1 MGASEFTHLHVH
13 SEYSLLDGLSRVKD
27 LVAQAKTQGMR
38 SLAITD
44 HGAMFG
50 VIEFYKACKGAG
62 INPIIG
68 VESYLT
74 PNAMEDHS
82 GKYDYYHL
90 LLLAH
95 NEVGYQNLLKLT
107 SLAHTKG
114 YHLRPR
120 IDKKT
125 LEQHAEGLIATST
138 CISGEIP
145 SLLLKED
152 INGARQVINW
162 YRDVFGPERFFLEIQ
177 DHLAAESTQGKV
189 NQMLYDL
196 HKETGLPLVATN
208 DLHYVHAEDAQTQ
221 DILLCVQTG
230 KTIDDAK
237 RMKFDSQHYYLKSAD
252 EMAALFGDVPDAL
265 TNTMRIAEMCQVN
278 INFGD
283 TLLPDFPIP
292 PGFKNQAHY
301 LYQLCLQGVEE
312 RYGRMNDE
320 IESRLKY
327 EFEIIEKKGFV
338 SYFLIVWDFY
348 NEARRRG
355 IRCSARGSAAG
366 SLIGY
371 VLGITSVDPLQYR
384 LLFERFLNP
393 ERKSMPDI
401 DTDFPDDRREE
412 MVAYVAE
419 KYGWDKVAQIVTFNT
434 MAAKAAV
441 RDVGRVMGLQSEA
454 DTIARL
460 IPTGPKVTLKG
471 SLESIKD
478 LQQRYTNSETTKTL
492 LDTALALEGTVRSTG
507 IHAAGVVVSRNPLVE
522 IVPLQ
527 LRDAKDPKSW
537 LVSQYEQGHL
547 EELGLLK
554 FDFLGLSNLTILQ
567 NSVRFIKESQ
577 GIDLDLDRIPTDDQ
591 KAYDLLSSG
600 ETTGVFQLESGA
612 MRQYIK
618 ELRPTSIEDL
628 TAMVALYR
636 PGPMDSIPGF
646 IQAKRQVEEARKR
659 GEEFQITYLHPDLEP
674 FLKESYGVIVYQDQV
689 LYIAVNLAGFTWGEV
704 DAFRKAMGKKIPE
717 ELIKYRSKF
726 IQGCIKHGISEK
738 IADEIF
744 TLIEPFGGY
753 GFNKA
758 HACSYAWVS
767 YMTAYL
773 KANYT
778 PEFMAATLTTEAS
791 DAKKVMAA
799 IAECRR
805 MGVEVLPPD
814 VNRSESGFT
823 VEEGKVRFGLLAIKN
838 VGSRPIDEIIAA
850 RRQGGP
856 FVSLADVCVRVDSR
870 AVTRSALEC
879 LIKVGALDAL
889 GPRHQLL
896 DALDHAISLAQKHR
910 RDLETGQGSLFGML
924 GGHDPIK
931 DFKLREGVPPRSRQE
946 MLAWEKELLNI
957 YLTEHP
963 LARVSEK
970 LKARGATPT
979 SMLNEEWA
987 GQKITVGGRLIE
999 ARRITTKKGDIM
1011 AAAILEDMHG
1021 QVEVTIFPR
1030 LYEQTADLWQD
1041 DNVLLITGK
1050 VELRDEQPKI
1060 IADGAE
1066 RFEVSEEDLNRRRYL
1081 LRITITRSSRDTM
1094 DIIAVQD
1101 AYRAIQRYS
1110 GGDRYELIVRN
1121 GTWMARLE
1129 PKDNHVGYCAELHQ
1143 ELEKHLGPGS
1153 VEIVE
1158 ALEEAV
1164 AVA

>member
-1 MGASEFTHLHVH
+1 MSASEFTHLHVH

-27 LVAQAKTQGMR
+27 LVAQAKSYNMR

-44 HGAMFG
+44 HGAMYG
-50 VIEFYKACKGAG
+50 VIDFYKTCKEAG

-74 PNAMEDHS
+74 PNAIEDHS
-82 GKYDYYHL
+82 GKYDYFHL
-90 LLLAH
+90 LLLAQ
-95 NEVGYQNLLKLT
+95 NAVGYRNLLRLT
-107 SLAHTKG
+107 TLAHTRG

-120 IDKKT
+120 IDKQT
-125 LEQHAEGLIATST
+125 LAAHAEGLIATST

-145 SLLLKED
+145 SLLLKGD
-152 INGARQVINW
+152 LNGARAVINW
-162 YRDVFGPERFFLEIQ
+162 YRDVFGPDHFFLEIQ
-177 DHLAAESTQGKV
+177 DHQAAESEQGRV

-208 DLHYVHAEDAQTQ
+208 DLHYVRAEDAQTQ

-230 KTIDDAK
+230 KTIEDPK
-237 RMKFDSQHYYLKSAD
+237 RMKFDSQHYYLKTAD

-265 TNTMRIAEMCQVN
+265 KNTLRIAEMCQVD
-278 INFGD
+278 IQFGQA
-283 TLLPDFPIP
+283 LLPDFPIP
-292 PGFKNQAHY
+292 IGYKSPDDY

-312 RYGRMNDE
+312 RYGRMTDE
-320 IESRLKY
+320 IKSRLDY
-327 EFEIIEKKGFV
+327 EFNIISQKGFV

-348 NEARRRG
+348 NEARKRG

-412 MVAYVAE
+412 MVVYVAE
-419 KYGWDKVAQIVTFNT
+419 KYGWEKVAQIVTFNT

-441 RDVGRVMGLQSEA
+441 RDVGRVLSLQSEA

-460 IPTGPKVTLKG
+460 IPTGPKVTLRG
-471 SLESIKD
+471 SLETIKD
-478 LQQRYTNSETTKTL
+478 LQKRYEESETTKTI
-492 LDTALALEGTVRSTG
+492 LDTALALEGTIRSTG
-507 IHAAGVVVSRNPLVE
+507 IHAAGVVISREPLVD
-522 IVPLQ
+522 VLPLQ

-537 LVSQYEQGHL
+537 LVSQYEQTYL

-567 NSVRFIKESQ
+567 NSVKFIKEAR

-600 ETTGVFQLESGA
+600 ETTGIFQLESGA

-618 ELRPTSIEDL
+618 ELKPTSIEDL

-636 PGPMDSIPGF
+636 PGPMESIPTF
-646 IQAKRQVEEARKR
+646 IKAKH
-659 GEEFQITYLHPDLEP
+659 GEIQIKYLHPDLEP
-674 FLKESYGVIVYQDQV
+674 FLKESYGVLVYQDQV

-717 ELIKYRSKF
+717 ELLKYRSKF
-726 IQGCIKHGISEK
+726 IDGCVKHGIDKK

-758 HACSYAWVS
+758 HACSYAWVA

-799 IAECRR
+799 VAECRR
-805 MGVEVLPPD
+805 MGVEVLPPNI
-814 VNRSESGFT
+814 NRSDIGFT
-823 VEEGKVRFGLLAIKN
+823 VEDGKVRFGLLAIKN
-838 VGSRPIDEIIAA
+838 VGSRPIEEILAA
-850 RRQGGP
+850 RRTGGR
-856 FVSLADVCVRVDSR
+856 FTSLADLCARVDSR
-870 AVTRSALEC
+870 AVTRNALEC
-879 LIKVGALDAL
+879 LIKVGALDEL

-896 DALDHAISLAQKHR
+896 ESLDHAISLGQQQRKMQ
-910 RDLETGQGSLFGML
+910 EIGQGSLFGAMD
-924 GGHDPIK
+924 GHDPVK
-931 DFKLREGVPPRSRQE
+931 DFKLRDATPIPHQQL
-946 MLAWEKELLNI
+946 LAWEKELLSI
-957 YLTEHP
+957 YLTAHP
-963 LARVSEK
+963 LARISDK

-987 GQKITVGGRLIE
+987 GQKITIGGRLIE
-999 ARRITTKKGDIM
+999 ARRITTKKGDLM
-1011 AAAILEDMHG
+1011 AVAIVEDMHG
-1021 QVEVTIFPR
+1021 QVEVTTFPR
-1030 LYEQTADLWQD
+1030 TYEQTAELWQD
-1041 DNVLLITGK
+1041 DNILLITGK
-1050 VELRDEQPKI
+1050 VEMRDDQPKI
-1060 IADGAE
+1060 IVDSAE
-1066 RFEVSEEDLNRRRYL
+1066 LFEVSEEEMNRPKYL
-1081 LRITITRSSRDTM
+1081 LRITVRRTGNDTV
-1094 DIIAVQD
+1094 DTINVQD
-1101 AYRAIQRYS
+1101 AYRAIERYS
-1110 GGDRYELIVRN
+1110 GGDQYELIVRN
-1121 GTWMARLE
+1121 GSWQARLVPE
-1129 PKDNHVGYCAELHQ
+1129 DNHVGYCAELHAA
-1143 ELEKHLGPGS
+1143 LEKALGPGS
-1153 VEIVE
+1153 VQISVLAERE
-1158 ALEEAV
+1158 PALTGD
-1164 AVA
+1164 